1 MSEGEKVVGENTLYS
16 RILVSK
22 WDKGQVVG
30 GMGEWERGGLFL
42 TCLDLA
48 R

>member
-22 WDKGQVVG
+22 WDKMV
-30 GMGEWERGGLFL
+30 RGGRGGVYIVLS
-42 TCLDLA
+42 
-48 R
+48 